1 MERTVV
7 LLTLAQVAASGIL
20 LGGVYALMAGG
31 LNLIFGVMRVIN
43 LAHGELLML
52 AAYAAFWLFTLYGIS
67 PIVSLVATVPLLFVL
82 GAALQRLLV
91 QRVVRQPP
99 LTSLLLMFGVSLSFM
114 GAAQQAFTT
123 NFRSVQYLS
132 GSLPLFSLALS
143 LPRVVAFALAVLLS
157 AAVYAFLRW
166 SRWGKA
172 LRATAQN
179 PDVALVCGVDVDRA
193 RLLAFGLGA
202 ALAGAAGTLA
212 SFIYTIYPEMGST
225 FMLKAFAVIVLGGLG
240 SFGGA
245 FAGALLLGLFE
256 SFAAFFSTAQ
266 AAEAVA
272 YVLLVGVLLVRP
284 TGLFGTREA

>member
-1 MERTVV
+1 
-7 LLTLAQVAASGIL
+7 
-20 LGGVYALMAGG
+20 
-31 LNLIFGVMRVIN
+31 MRVIN

-52 AAYAAFWLFTLYGIS
+52 GAYAAFWLFTLVGVN
-67 PIVSLVATVPLLFVL
+67 PIVALVIVAPGMFLVGL
-82 GAALQRLLV
+82 ALQALLV
-91 QRVVRQPP
+91 RRVVRQPP
-99 LTSLLLMFGVSLSFM
+99 LTSLLLMFGVSLFLM

-123 NFRSVQYLS
+123 NFRSVPFLS
-132 GSLPLFSLALS
+132 GSVAVGGLALS
-143 LPRVVAFALAVLLS
+143 RPRLVAFALAAVLSTL
-157 AAVYAFLRW
+157 VYSYLRW

-179 PDVALVCGVDVDRA
+179 ADVALVCGIDVDRA

-202 ALAGAAGTLA
+202 ALAGAAGTLT

-245 FAGALLLGLFE
+245 FAGAILLGLFE
-256 SFAAFFSTAQ
+256 SFAAYVWTAQ

-272 YVLLVGVLLVRP
+272 YVLLVLVLLGRP
-284 TGLFGTREA
+284 SGLFGLREGTAAR

>member
-1 MERTVV
+1 M
-7 LLTLAQVAASGIL
+7 LTLAQVAVSGIL
-20 LGGVYALMAGG
+20 LGGVYALLAGG

-52 AAYAAFWLFTLYGIS
+52 GAYAAFWLFTLVGVN
-67 PIVSLVATVPLLFVL
+67 PIVALVIVAPGMFLVGL
-82 GAALQRLLV
+82 ALQALLV
-91 QRVVRQPP
+91 RRVVRQPP
-99 LTSLLLMFGVSLSFM
+99 LTSLLLMFGVSLFLM

-123 NFRSVQYLS
+123 NFRSVPFLS
-132 GSLPLFSLALS
+132 GSVAVGGLALS
-143 LPRVVAFALAVLLS
+143 RPRLVAFALAAVLSTL
-157 AAVYAFLRW
+157 VYSYLRW

-179 PDVALVCGVDVDRA
+179 ADVALVCGIDVDRA

-202 ALAGAAGTLA
+202 ALAGAAGTLT

-245 FAGALLLGLFE
+245 FAGAILLGLFE
-256 SFAAFFSTAQ
+256 SFAAYVWTAQ

-272 YVLLVGVLLVRP
+272 YVLLVLVLLGRP
-284 TGLFGTREA
+284 SGLFGLREGTAAR